1 MKKIEFEIKSL
12 DDALNFAAK
21 ELRVNKESITIEST
35 EKKSMLGFKKS
46 YEIVATVNVDPAEIG
61 FKTLKELFENMNIEA
76 TIEMRRNENFE
87 VFGIDCLVPI
97 QRTIYWHLPMPSGF
111 FVEAMFCLR

>member
-61 FKTLKELFENMNIEA
+61 FEKMCQLIKATTPLTFSKFMEYKLFA
-76 TIEMRRNENFE
+76 
-87 VFGIDCLVPI
+87 
-97 QRTIYWHLPMPSGF
+97 
-111 FVEAMFCLR
+111 